1 MRLSYSFFLSV
12 ANLRQRKL
20 RSFLTMGGMAVG
32 VALITFLVSLGFG
45 LQRLIQSQITNVEA
59 LTVLDV
65 SRGESALLEINDKV
79 VTDFQGI
86 NNVQAVSP
94 SISLSGQVAHKDQVT
109 EVAIYGVVPQYLELE
124 GIRLTSG
131 QSFSADDA
139 KELIITSTAL
149 NLIGLENNPSM
160 IGQETTLKIMV
171 PKQKTETSQDTD
183 LVPTDIPMKVV
194 GIIKEEELTVVYVP
208 LKVLQDLGFP
218 ATYTEAKVRVG
229 DLTQKGDQKYTV
241 AKVKVTD
248 KEKLPE
254 VRKEIEKMGY
264 QVNSVADTVGQV
276 DKIFLVFQ
284 LVVGGF
290 GAIALFVAAIGAL
303 NTLTVSLLER
313 TREIGLMKAYG
324 ATSADIYRLFLSE
337 AMTMGVLGGIVGVGI
352 GIGAGVGA
360 NAGMRYL
367 ANRLGGQPV
376 DIFYTPWQFILIIV
390 AVVALISLI
399 TGFYP
404 ARRAGTIEVLEALRN
419 T

>member
-1 MRLSYSFFLSV
+1 MNLSYSFYLSA

-32 VALITFLVSLGFG
+32 VSLITFLVSLGFG

-65 SRGESALLEINDKV
+65 SRGESSLLEISDQV
-79 VTDFQGI
+79 VTGFKNID
-86 NNVQAVSP
+86 NVQAVSP
-94 SISLSGQVAHKDQVT
+94 SISLSGQVARENQLT
-109 EVAIYGVVPQYLELE
+109 EVAIYGVAPKYLDLE
-124 GIRLTSG
+124 GVRLTSG
-131 QSFSADDA
+131 QDFSAEDA
-139 KELIITSTAL
+139 KEVIITSTAL
-149 NLIGLENNPSM
+149 NLIGLESNPST
-160 IGQETTLKIMV
+160 IGQEVTLKVMV
-171 PKQKTETSQDTD
+171 PKKLKDTSQDSE
-183 LVPTDIPMKVV
+183 LVPTDIPMKIA
-194 GIIKEEELTVVYVP
+194 GIVKDDELTVVYVP
-208 LKVLQDLGFP
+208 LSVLQGLGFP

-229 DLTQKGDQKYTV
+229 QTNLKNDQKYSV

-248 KEKLPE
+248 KSKLPE
-254 VRKEIEKMGY
+254 VRKAIEEQGY
-264 QVNSVADTVGQV
+264 QVSSVADTVGQV

-284 LVVGGF
+284 LIVGGF
-290 GAIALFVAAIGAL
+290 GAIALFVASIGAL

-337 AMTMGVLGGIVGVGI
+337 AMTMGVLGGVVGVGI
-352 GIGAGVGA
+352 GIGSGVGA
-360 NAGMRYL
+360 NAATRYL
-367 ANRLGGQPV
+367 AHRLGGQPV

-390 AVVALISLI
+390 AVVAVISLI

-404 ARRAGTIEVLEALRN
+404 ARRAGMIEVLEALRN